1 MPARSQNRAND
12 GRIGPETIASMSTE
26 QEFRDKLRTKI
37 DGCGPYCS
45 CLVIILVLAFA
56 FFMFLIR

>member
-1 MPARSQNRAND
+1 MTDEEFTRKLDEIGDTAGPA
-12 GRIGPETIASMSTE
+12 
-26 QEFRDKLRTKI
+26 
-37 DGCGPYCS
+37 CS